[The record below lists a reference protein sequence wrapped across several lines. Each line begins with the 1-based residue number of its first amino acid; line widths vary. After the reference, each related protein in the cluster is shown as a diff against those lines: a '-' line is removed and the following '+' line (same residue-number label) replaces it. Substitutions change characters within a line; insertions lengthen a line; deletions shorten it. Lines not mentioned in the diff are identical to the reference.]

1 MCSKPNDTMPISG
14 ITTYLRPCPLVS
26 LPVLQYLASS
36 AQRLRQSRSSTVTL
50 SSLTRVSVRGPAK
63 SQAVKLQLVQS
74 LVLSEFYYC
83 YSAHKNHISKEDA
96 RRIEIVR
103 NAATRLLSQISYCEN
118 DVKQLPMETVR
129 RA

>member
-1 MCSKPNDTMPISG
+1 MPISG

-26 LPVLQYLASS
+26 LSVLQCLASS

-50 SSLTRVSVRGPAK
+50 SSLTRVSVRGPAE

-74 LVLSEFYYC
+74 LSVFYYF
-83 YSAHKNHISKEDA
+83 YLAHKNYILKEGA

-103 NAATRLLSQISYCEN
+103 NAAARRQISYCEN
-118 DVKQLPMETVR
+118 DVKQLQMETVHR
-129 RA
+129 D